1 MHKSVATI
9 DSPEFVNLQPLDINP
24 LMSACDIKVMYV
36 GENRNRSFIS
46 KEVALEMAKT
56 LRGCPIVG
64 YYKDDKEDFG
74 DHGQRMTIDD
84 EGVKFECL
92 TKPYG
97 FVAPDSDVWFQKF
110 EDYDEFG
117 NSVVHEYLM
126 TKGYLWTEQFPEA
139 KSVLEGKPQSME
151 LDENSLSGHWSEN
164 IKENIEFF
172 IINDA
177 IFSKLCILGEDVEP
191 CFEGASV
198 TGSTSYTMDNEFKRT
213 LFSMMEDMKEIAL
226 KGGQQQMEDVK
237 DIKNTGV
244 EFTEDVTEE
253 IIETEEVVEETV
265 ETETEFEVVEETV
278 EEEVIEETVET
289 EITETEFAKE
299 DDEEEEEDD
308 TSDEEDDEE
317 EDDKK
322 KYQLLEEQYKSLET
336 QYTELKAEY
345 DVLYAFKQDIE
356 DAKKT
361 ELIDSFYMLTDAD
374 KADVV
379 ENKSNYTLDEIEA
392 KLSVICVRKKVNFT
406 QEDEV
411 KEHKDA
417 TMMYSV
423 AETEEHVPAYISAL
437 QRNKNNHEL

>member
-265 ETETEFEVVEETV
+265 ETETEFEIVEETA
-278 EEEVIEETVET
+278 EEEVVEETVET

-299 DDEEEEEDD
+299 DDEEEEDD